1 MSIFKGLGWLFR
13 SLWRLLNFTRLML
26 VNLLFLLIVLVIVVS
41 INQNE
46 APSTP
51 IEGALTLNLAG
62 VLVEQRTQADPT
74 VQLLKQIDK
83 SDDQPSEIVLS
94 DLLWAIRSAGDDDR
108 IKALVIK
115 PQGLQ
120 GASLSKL
127 QEVASA
133 ITGVTQAAS
142 ETGEA
147 AGQVLEAAQSLSH
160 QADDL
165 RTRVDSFLKGVQ
177 AA

>member
-26 VNLLFLLIVLVIVVS
+26 VNLLFLIVVLVIAFS
-41 INQNE
+41 LNQSE
-46 APSTP
+46 TPSTP
-51 IEGALTLNLAG
+51 IEGALTLTLAG
-62 VLVEQRTQADPT
+62 VLVEQRTQTDPT
-74 VQLLKQIDK
+74 VQLLRQMEK

-94 DLLWAIRSAGDDDR
+94 DLLWAIKSAGEDDR

-120 GASLSKL
+120 GANFSKL

-133 ITGVTQAAS
+133 IDSQGRVLMAGSTPRNGKTSGVAARLTGDVIFRDGF
-142 ETGEA
+142 E
-147 AGQVLEAAQSLSH
+147 
-160 QADDL
+160 
-165 RTRVDSFLKGVQ
+165 
-177 AA
+177 